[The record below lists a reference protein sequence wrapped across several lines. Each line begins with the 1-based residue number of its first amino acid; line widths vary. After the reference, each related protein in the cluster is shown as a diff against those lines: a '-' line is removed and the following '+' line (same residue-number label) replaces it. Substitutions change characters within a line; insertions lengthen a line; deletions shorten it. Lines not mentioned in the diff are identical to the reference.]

1 MAIPR
6 FKRQNIGSLLL
17 IEYVPA
23 FAINIFSKSGP
34 GAITSS
40 GLTLANGYNWEK
52 IYCTQDTMGHQ
63 QDQDNS
69 VNGEAWIQQVV
80 GLTPGD
86 EPELEQA
93 YRDMKRKRHVLRVT
107 LPNGIIKIVGTPTEP
122 IDHKFTSNT
131 QTTYPGRAG
140 TALLFS
146 ATTSERALIYT
157 P

>member
-6 FKRQNIGSLLL
+6 FKLQNIGSLLL
-17 IEYVPA
+17 IEYVPS
-23 FAINIFSKSGP
+23 FAITNFSKSGP
-34 GAITSS
+34 GAIASS
-40 GLTLANGYNWEK
+40 GLTLATGYAWER

-69 VNGEAWIQQVV
+69 ANGESWIQQVI

-86 EPELEQA
+86 EPAIEQA
-93 YRDMKRKRHVLRVT
+93 LIDLADKRHVLRVT
-107 LPNGIIKIVGTPTEP
+107 LPNGVIKIVGTPTEP
-122 IDHKFTSNT
+122 LTHQLKSNT
-131 QTTYPGRAG
+131 QTTYPGRSG

-146 ATTSERALIYT
+146 GPTTARALIYT